1 MRPQKT
7 RMLSLCLLNFTFS
20 CQQESGRIGQAS
32 RPRCPP
38 DEGRQGP
45 KCGHQRPTGRA
56 PRRRNIRYLMQAPEA
71 HRTGKIWSRIQTP
84 EAHEKREDL
93 VPNPDI
99 RGPPEEGKSG
109 PVCRLYNITNF
120 TLGSWFDGDVVW
132 RIFGKFPKSIR
143 APYTTRILD

>member
-1 MRPQKT
+1 
-7 RMLSLCLLNFTFS
+7 MLSLCLLNFTFS

-93 VPNPDI
+93 VPNPDT
-99 RGPPEEGKSG
+99 RGSPEEGRSG
-109 PVCRLYNITNF
+109 PEYRHQRPTRRRKIWSQVQAPEEGNLVPYAGWITS
-120 TLGSWFDGDVVW
+120 LIS
-132 RIFGKFPKSIR
+132 R
-143 APYTTRILD
+143 